1 MLVRG
6 VGRGGG
12 ENSRSLGLEEGASPG
27 PGALLA
33 RAQLDRVADRLE
45 LLQLGVVHA
54 LGLVL
59 AVLVEPILRGVE
71 EGDEGLRRLGRDEIG
86 QGAGN
91 LGPHAVHVLLHRV
104 LALLRLLHHAVLQRH
119 LELLV
124 DELLEDLGG
133 QAADGGGHGHVD
145 FLNLLLLLGYR
156 RGGIRLHGLLAVG
169 ILGRGVL
176 AVLGGRVGVHGGLG
190 GRGNLGRRGNLL
202 LDLLDSLRGLHGDE
216 AVEVEA
222 NLNLE
227 LGLAVVRVGRR
238 DGADVERADL
248 SHRVGRKKRGG
259 GVLGLQGE
267 RLVAEEGHHLGR
279 GHRVVALEELH
290 VLNLAAVS
298 LPREGDGEGERVHN
312 LEIANAELRGE
323 HGALKRAAAG
333 DALGRVEGPGARH
346 PEERLELGADEGHA
360 RRVADELDSLDVRG
374 DHASLGHGLLN
385 GLHHAVEERG
395 GELLHLL
402 AGHLGVDVHVVHD
415 ALDAERRLRVGGEDL
430 LHLLNRGAEA
440 KRSAGVGLDVD
451 LLGRLEFLAE
461 VVHHRL
467 VEGGAAEVAVEA
479 GGENLELRL
488 GEAHHANLHGGGA
501 DVHED
506 DVVGIVAE
514 LRRLEDTVRERRR
527 GGLVHEA
534 HDVEARDGGG
544 VEHGSALRV
553 GEKDGHG
560 DDRVGHLGAVVSLR
574 DHLEVAEDHGDEPF
588 GGEGLLLAEVVDG
601 DEDLVVGPAGDGEE
615 KGGDQRLHL
624 GIGEPEADEAL
635 ELDDGVLGLH
645 VDLIGGGTADE
656 SLRRGAGIGGIV
668 GSAWVPSW
676 GPREKRRQR
685 ARRQTGAV
693 GAGGSAAERARERG
707 EAQRAS
713 AARSPPRVTL
723 TRYLHSRRGS
733 SRLKP
738 RRDAGRRR
746 RRRAISDRD
755 EACRRR
761 RLPRRL
767 GKRDSAVAIDR
778 AHKRTCLSP
787 KLTIAGVSRLDSVF
801 STTSMPL
808 RLASAT
814 TELTLPKSR
823 PTTLIFPLFF

>member
-71 EGDEGLRRLGRDEIG
+71 EGDEGLRRLGRDEIREG
-86 QGAGN
+86 SGN

-145 FLNLLLLLGYR
+145 FLNLLLLLGNR

-190 GRGNLGRRGNLL
+190 GRGRGSRGDLL

-259 GVLGLQGE
+259 GVLGLEGE

-279 GHRVVALEELH
+279 GHRVVALEKLH
-290 VLNLAAVS
+290 VLHLAAVS
-298 LPREGDGEGERVHN
+298 LPRKGDGEGERVHN

-346 PEERLELGADEGHA
+346 PEESLELGADEGHA

-374 DHASLGHGLLN
+374 DHASLGHGLLD

-415 ALDAERRLRVGGEDL
+415 ALDAERRLGVGREDL

-488 GEAHHANLHGGGA
+488 GETHHANLQGGGA

-506 DVVGIVAE
+506 DVVWIVAE
-514 LRRLEDTVRERRR
+514 LRRLEDTVRERGR

-656 SLRRGAGIGGIV
+656 SLRRGAGIGGIA
-668 GSAWVPSW
+668 GSAGVPSL
-676 GPREKRRQR
+676 GPSEKRRQR
-685 ARRQTGAV
+685 APATNGSRGSRRV
-693 GAGGSAAERARERG
+693 GGGTRAGTRGRAARERRSLASPRDLHAISPLSTWFIAP
-707 EAQRAS
+707 EA
-713 AARSPPRVTL
+713 PPRSGAAAATARDL
-723 TRYLHSRRGS
+723 RSR
-733 SRLKP
+733 
-738 RRDAGRRR
+738 
-746 RRRAISDRD
+746 
-755 EACRRR
+755 
-761 RLPRRL
+761 
-767 GKRDSAVAIDR
+767 
-778 AHKRTCLSP
+778 
-787 KLTIAGVSRLDSVF
+787 
-801 STTSMPL
+801 
-808 RLASAT
+808 
-814 TELTLPKSR
+814 
-823 PTTLIFPLFF
+823 